1 MVSRGEFWRRI
12 HSSGKGKQSV
22 GPGGSAVRSRR
33 EFFQLAMAAAS
44 VPFVYSGPTK
54 NSNRLIT
61 SVYDVRYPDSIVFG
75 QESQRLGSTING
87 IQDDVVPVLDAGLS
101 QLLQRDTV
109 LVAGLTRFAAFYHL
123 ERLANANNGRVLYH
137 AEHLYHGNGHMEH
150 KLTAPVWALKDARYT
165 LLAGEHWAC
174 SIANIVTGIDGGHTQ
189 LATVTVETR
198 ALNAS
203 SGIGHLES
211 WVIG

>member
-1 MVSRGEFWRRI
+1 MSN
-12 HSSGKGKQSV
+12 
-22 GPGGSAVRSRR
+22 RR
-33 EFFQLAMAAAS
+33 EFFKFAMAAAS
-44 VPFVYSGPTK
+44 VPLAYAGLRR
-54 NSNRLIT
+54 NSDRLFT

-75 QESQRLGSTING
+75 QESQRLGSAING
-87 IQDDVVPVLDAGLS
+87 IQDNIIPVLDAGLS

-109 LVAGLTRFAAFYHL
+109 IVAGLTRFAAFYHL

-137 AEHLYHGNGHMEH
+137 AEHLYHGNGHIEH
-150 KLTAPVWALKDARYT
+150 KLSAPVWALEDARYT
-165 LLAGEHWAC
+165 LLAGEHWAR